1 VIEAWNGVR
10 PDDAPHAISVR
21 VLKQN
26 AHLARLWLAL
36 TLQVLIM
43 VCRVVPGQLVASTT
57 LHKPR
62 RLWFV
67 AGFRNAIETAWIS
80 AGAEINR
87 TINSTLI
94 AAGVGFS
101 PESIVSAIGPGR
113 FV

>member
-1 VIEAWNGVR
+1 
-10 PDDAPHAISVR
+10 
-21 VLKQN
+21 
-26 AHLARLWLAL
+26 
-36 TLQVLIM
+36 M

-80 AGAEINR
+80 AGAEIDG